1 MQFVAQHGARRLC
14 GLAPLLPTAKAG
26 MRPHWMA
33 GPEVKHNHQHP
44 CGHVCPTVGLQM
56 MPELDTSRAVGGGDL
71 LCAIPDAPSCFPS
84 TLAFASFTADKPCGK
99 RLRARL
105 SSIMPADA
113 KVADEALPCIF
124 PAPAE
129 LAARD
134 QIHTRLWPRF
144 ELGSYLVLTGTVP
157 NNSSPTWN
165 LADPTIVGWGVSR
178 HAGALGGLPLFPRGW
193 EAGRHPTS
201 TVHNHARK

>member
-1 MQFVAQHGARRLC
+1 ML
-14 GLAPLLPTAKAG
+14 
-26 MRPHWMA
+26 
-33 GPEVKHNHQHP
+33 
-44 CGHVCPTVGLQM
+44 
-56 MPELDTSRAVGGGDL
+56 
-71 LCAIPDAPSCFPS
+71 
-84 TLAFASFTADKPCGK
+84 
-99 RLRARL
+99 
-105 SSIMPADA
+105 PADA
-113 KVADEALPCIF
+113 KFADEALPCIF

-178 HAGALGGLPLFPRGW
+178 HAGALGGLPKLGVPCIAHLDIAPGPFGIGHIKMLRLF
-193 EAGRHPTS
+193 EAKANVDLIEYICPH
-201 TVHNHARK
+201 